1 MQGKNYLNGN
11 RSMKVFITNLGRYNE
26 GYLVG
31 KWVKLPVDDK
41 TLNRVLTEI
50 GINEQYEEYF
60 ITDYENEFVAIGDV
74 ISEYSSVAAL
84 NKLAQRLEV
93 LSDADAD
100 KLGAV
105 LEYETCRSV
114 SEVIDLLDELDEF
127 DLLPDVEDDE
137 DLGYYYVEEYGC
149 IDIPENIRPYFDFE
163 SYGRDV
169 RLSGN
174 NCLFTSYGFLLDN
187 R

>member
-31 KWVKLPVDDK
+31 KWVKLPVDDE
-41 TLNRVLTEI
+41 TLDKVLTEI

-60 ITDYENEFVAIGDV
+60 ITDYENTLVGIGDV

-105 LEYETCRSV
+105 LEYEACKSV

-127 DLLPDVEDDE
+127 DLLPDVENDE
-137 DLGYYYVEEYGC
+137 DLGYYYVEEYGS
-149 IDIPENIRPYFDFE
+149 IDIPESIRAYFDYE
-163 SYGRDV
+163 AYGRDI
-169 RLSGN
+169 RLESS
-174 NCLFTSYGFLLDN
+174 CLFTSYGFLLDN

>member
-1 MQGKNYLNGN
+1 MQGRNYTKGN
-11 RSMKVFITNLGRYNE
+11 EIMKVFITNLGRYVE

-31 KWVKLPVDDK
+31 KWVKLPVDDE
-41 TLNRVLTEI
+41 TLDKVLEEI

-60 ITDYENEFVAIGDV
+60 ITDYENAIVGIGDV

-93 LSDADAD
+93 LSDADTD

-105 LEYETCRSV
+105 LEYEACRSV
-114 SEVIDLLDELDEF
+114 SEIIDLLDELDEF

-137 DLGYYYVEEYGC
+137 DLGYYYVEEYGS
-149 IDIPENIRPYFDFE
+149 IDIPESIRAYFDYE